1 MAEASFMS
9 LSAPVLAQGL
19 RLRLSSVATPDS
31 PLVAQFYA
39 GFDRAFVLP
48 NEKETFEGIK
58 QCLSLNAGAD
68 GVRLA
73 LRWGRVREYVA
84 VAEHRGSMVGGA
96 NFIVFAAEPKDNG
109 TRRRRVLIHL
119 NYVFVLPE
127 CRGTGYLRE
136 ILDAVSSTAA
146 MFAASKGGR
155 LGRLGRRLGFHAWP
169 RPLIFFEQND
179 PYRLSADEYAA
190 DTAQAGIDQF
200 ARIAVWAG
208 LGARALDFD
217 YVQPPLS
224 ADQEPD
230 TNLVLAVLGWDR
242 PSLPAALL
250 KAHLERFFAIS
261 VLKGADPQSMP
272 TANAQI
278 EALDRAARAG
288 EEIALLPLAK
298 DRLIAA
304 GAARAKGAGPEY
316 ASLRTFLRD
325 ARALA

>member
-1 MAEASFMS
+1 MS
-9 LSAPVLAQGL
+9 LSAPVLARTP

-48 NEKETFEGIK
+48 NEKETLEGIK
-58 QCLSLNAGAD
+58 QCLALNAGGEGA
-68 GVRLA
+68 RLA
-73 LRWGRVREYVA
+73 ASWGRAREYVA

-96 NFIVFAAEPKDNG
+96 NFIVFATEPKDNG
-109 TRRRRVLIHL
+109 TTRRRILVHL
-119 NYVFVLPE
+119 NYIFVLPE
-127 CRGTGYLRE
+127 CRGNGYLRE
-136 ILDAVSSTAA
+136 IIEAACSTAA
-146 MFAASKGGR
+146 VFAASNGGR
-155 LGRLGRRLGFHAWP
+155 LGRWLGFHAWP
-169 RPLIFFEQND
+169 RPLVFIEQND

-200 ARIAVWAG
+200 SRIAVWAG

-230 TNLVLAVLGWDR
+230 TNLVLAVLGSDR

-261 VLKGADPQSMP
+261 VLKGSDPRSTP
-272 TANAQI
+272 SANAQL

-288 EEIALLPLAK
+288 EEVALLPLAR

-304 GAARAKGAGPEY
+304 GVARARGAGPEH
-316 ASLRTFLRD
+316 ASLRAFLRD
-325 ARALA
+325 APALA